1 MAQGD
6 GAEVSRERVWRW
18 VGIGLR
24 LALAAVFIYAGAV
37 KAPWPRRFALD
48 IESYR
53 LMPPAWAAIVAGYLP
68 YLEIVAGVGILI
80 QRAAAGATLLL
91 GTLTGVFMAALI
103 AAWARGL
110 EIQCG
115 CFGAGDAAGANYGWW
130 VSRDAMLLAACIVV
144 WRTLPAALCYRQ
156 R

>member
-1 MAQGD
+1 MAQGS
-6 GAEVSRERVWRW
+6 GGEVNRERAWGW
-18 VGIGLR
+18 VGFGLR

-53 LMPPAWAAIVAGYLP
+53 LAPPALAGVIAVYLP
-68 YLEIVAGVGILI
+68 YLEMVGGLAILI
-80 QRAAAGATLLL
+80 RRVAPGATLLL
-91 GTLTGVFMAALI
+91 GTLTGVFLAALVS
-103 AAWARGL
+103 AWARGL

-115 CFGAGDAAGANYGWW
+115 CFGAGEAAAANYLWW
-130 VSRDAMLLAACIVV
+130 VSRDIGLLVGCLAV
-144 WRTLPAALCYRQ
+144 WRTLPPAPCYPQ